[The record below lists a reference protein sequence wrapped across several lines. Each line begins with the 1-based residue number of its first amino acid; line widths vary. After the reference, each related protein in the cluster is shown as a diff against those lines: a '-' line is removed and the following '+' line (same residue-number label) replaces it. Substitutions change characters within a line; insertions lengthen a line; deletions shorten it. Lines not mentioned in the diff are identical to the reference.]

1 MPIKARSKMISFRL
15 SAEEYEHFR
24 ELCYSQGIRSVSELA
39 RAAVNRL
46 ARDPDPVHASGEA
59 LETRVTNLE
68 AQLQTL
74 ALELRRIRQPNGV
87 VHTHDGLAAARGAS

>member
-1 MPIKARSKMISFRL
+1 MPIKTRTKMISFRL
-15 SAEEYEHFR
+15 SAEEYDDFR

-46 ARDPDPVHASGEA
+46 IRDPDPAHAFREA
-59 LETRVTNLE
+59 LETRVANVE

-74 ALELRRIRQPNGV
+74 AREIGRMRQPNGRASS
-87 VHTHDGLAAARGAS
+87 HDTMAAAGGAS

>member
-15 SAEEYEHFR
+15 SAEEYDHFR

-46 ARDPDPVHASGEA
+46 VRDPDPLHAAGEA
-59 LETRVTNLE
+59 MESRVANLE

-74 ALELRRIRQPNGV
+74 ALELRRIKQPNGA
-87 VHTHDGLAAARGAS
+87 VHSHDRLAAARGAS

>member
-15 SAEEYEHFR
+15 SAEEYDHFR
-24 ELCYSQGIRSVSELA
+24 ELCFSQGIRSVSELA

-46 ARDPDPVHASGEA
+46 ICDPDPVHAAGEA
-59 LETRVTNLE
+59 LETRLTNVE

-74 ALELRRIRQPNGV
+74 ALELRRMKQPNGA
-87 VHTHDGLAAARGAS
+87 VHNRDGLAAARGAS

>member
-24 ELCYSQGIRSVSELA
+24 ELCFAQGVRSVSELA

-46 ARDPDPVHASGEA
+46 IHDPDPEHATAEA
-59 LETRVTNLE
+59 LETRVASLE
-68 AQLQTL
+68 AQLQTVI
-74 ALELRRIRQPNGV
+74 LELRRLKQTSST
-87 VHTHDGLAAARGAS
+87 VHTHDGRTAARGAS